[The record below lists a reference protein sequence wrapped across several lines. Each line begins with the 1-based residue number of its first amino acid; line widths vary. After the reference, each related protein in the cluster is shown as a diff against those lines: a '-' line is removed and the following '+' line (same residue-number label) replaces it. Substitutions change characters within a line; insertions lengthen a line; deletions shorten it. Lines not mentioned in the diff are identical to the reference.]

1 MMGFDDYLTDGL
13 HLKDPS
19 YAIMYNLVMETLARR
34 WPEIRPENMTMPV
47 AWWGDVFKERQQR
60 DEL

>member
-1 MMGFDDYLTDGL
+1 MMSFEDYFTDGL

-19 YAIMYNLVMETLARR
+19 YAIMYTLVMEALARR
-34 WPEIRPENMTMPV
+34 WPEIHPENMTMPV